1 MFINIELE
9 LEKVSCVTIVFDV
22 LKYSVNISF
31 KDRSV
36 ILSHVVTHT
45 PTQFFKTTKTT
56 SLKNSTNRNHLPII
70 E

>member
-1 MFINIELE
+1 MASLLI
-9 LEKVSCVTIVFDV
+9 
-22 LKYSVNISF
+22 LKRF
-31 KDRSV
+31 
-36 ILSHVVTHT
+36 LSHVVTHT